1 MRGNKEDD
9 GFAALVRL
17 GQRLLPARAGTNAVH
32 VEEHIVDRP
41 PLETSQSRM
50 ARASKLS
57 RLE

>member
-1 MRGNKEDD
+1 MRKTTASQRS
-9 GFAALVRL
+9 FALAS
-17 GQRLLPARAGTNAVH
+17 ARAGTNAVH

-41 PLETSQSRM
+41 PLETNQSRT